1 MTNDQGREGSRSN
14 DQGTCEHETAGCC
27 TQWNIDLPKSG
38 IYCRLCRTRPG
49 YVRLWE
55 AGHGPG
61 QPVGDAPPRPERRP
75 EEERATCEAAC
86 ADCERLGE
94 IDHEPFCGLDLP
106 AVNREK
112 LAGISDC
119 AKGSLTNRY
128 RKRLAHRGGEC
139 ERWKEALGERKIEN

>member
-1 MTNDQGREGSRSN
+1 MNCPHEISDGR
-14 DQGTCEHETAGCC
+14 C
-27 TQWNIDLPKSG
+27 TRWEIDLPKSG
-38 IYCRLCRTRPG
+38 AWCRLCRTRPG

-55 AGHGPG
+55 EGRGPG
-61 QPVGDAPPRPERRP
+61 QPPGDAPPRPERRP
-75 EEERATCEAAC
+75 EEEQAACEAAC

-119 AKGSLTNRY
+119 AKSSL
-128 RKRLAHRGGEC
+128 RKRYQERLRHRGREC
-139 ERWKEALGERKIEN
+139 GPWKEALAKGLGIRD